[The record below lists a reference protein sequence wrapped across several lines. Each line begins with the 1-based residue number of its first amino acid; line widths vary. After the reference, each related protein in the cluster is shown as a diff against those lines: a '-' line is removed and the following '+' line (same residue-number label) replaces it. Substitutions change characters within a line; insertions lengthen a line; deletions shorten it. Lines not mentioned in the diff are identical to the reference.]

1 MSKKFR
7 EKFNIKKRKKEKF
20 NVLNIL
26 FFGKFSRRNKSLVRK
41 TVQTFLC
48 WLSLI
53 KRKQRKCWGWGSHF

>member
-7 EKFNIKKRKKEKF
+7 EKFNIKKKKKEKF

-41 TVQTFLC
+41 TIQTVLVVTN
-48 WLSLI
+48 
-53 KRKQRKCWGWGSHF
+53 KA